1 MSDELPA
8 AKRPKAGQQEA
19 VGGDTSPVGDKGE
32 CVEALNAAL
41 SVVDPELAD
50 LVFDGLLRLI
60 AEHVPYCECM
70 S

>member
-8 AKRPKAGQQEA
+8 TKRQKAGKQEA
-19 VGGDTSPVGDKGE
+19 VGGDASAVRNKGE
-32 CVEALNAAL
+32 CVQALNAAL

-60 AEHVPYCECM
+60 AEHVPYCE
-70 S
+70 